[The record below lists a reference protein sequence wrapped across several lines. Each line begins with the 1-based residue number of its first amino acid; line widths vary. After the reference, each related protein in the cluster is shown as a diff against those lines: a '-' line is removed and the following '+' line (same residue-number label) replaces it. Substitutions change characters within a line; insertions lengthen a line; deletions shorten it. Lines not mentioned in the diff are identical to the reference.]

1 MTYDLVVLALATGLF
16 ALAFWGRRH
25 VEELVPATLTP
36 SGRRRQLRRYRR
48 GAAVCQVVAILMVVY
63 AVGRLW
69 RGV

>member
-1 MTYDLVVLALATGLF
+1 MTYDVVVVTVATGLF

-25 VEELVPATLTP
+25 VEELVPTRLTP
-36 SGRRRQLRRYRR
+36 SGRRRELRKYRR
-48 GAAVCQVVAILMVVY
+48 GAIVCQAVAILMVIY